1 MKLKELL
8 AEGPEC
14 TGCDDPSCECA
25 SAAGGDE
32 DMDTEACPGCGRK
45 PGDGYG
51 ADCNDPAG
59 CGYWKDWAREAMEE
73 LRGEMKRA
81 GAMQEAKQSDYFDR
95 YMEETLA
102 LEDRKAKQMKAP
114 LIAESY
120 GKVRQKR
127 VQELPWN
134 RIRVGGK

>member
-14 TGCDDPSCECA
+14 TGCDDPLCGCNPA
-25 SAAGGDE
+25 DE
-32 DMDTEACPGCGRK
+32 ADAEACPSCGRR

-51 ADCNDPAG
+51 ANCNDPMG

-73 LRGEMKRA
+73 LRGEMRRD
-81 GAMQEAKQSDYFDR
+81 GAMEESKQGDYFDR
-95 YMEETLA
+95 YMQETLA
-102 LEDRKAKQMKAP
+102 LEERRAKQLKAP
-114 LIAESY
+114 LISESY
-120 GKVRQKR
+120 GKIRQKR

-134 RIRVGGK
+134 RMRVGGK

>member
-14 TGCDDPSCECA
+14 TGCDDPLCGCNPA
-25 SAAGGDE
+25 DE
-32 DMDTEACPGCGRK
+32 ADAEACPGCGRK

-51 ADCNDPAG
+51 ADCNDPTG

-73 LRGEMKRA
+73 LRGEMRRD
-81 GAMQEAKQSDYFDR
+81 GAMEESKQGDYFDR
-95 YMEETLA
+95 YMQETLA
-102 LEDRKAKQMKAP
+102 LEERRAKQLNAP
-114 LIAESY
+114 LISESY
-120 GKVRQKR
+120 GKIRQKR

-134 RIRVGGK
+134 RMRVGGK